1 MHNQCLMSRRG
12 GTVLFALSF
21 SPPPVD
27 WKLKEKNGSG
37 DKVIACAAVKKW
49 GTFGGG
55 KRKTYFLYITQSESQ
70 SLSVSAVGPIESQS
84 MDGRKSIQRGQ
95 KILWREKF
103 QLELSQKSCG
113 IK

>member
-70 SLSVSAVGPIESQS
+70 SLSCPIESQS
-84 MDGRKSIQRGQ
+84 MVGRKSIQL
-95 KILWREKF
+95 KVWREKHKGLF
-103 QLELSQKSCG
+103 QLELIQKSCK
-113 IK
+113 IQY